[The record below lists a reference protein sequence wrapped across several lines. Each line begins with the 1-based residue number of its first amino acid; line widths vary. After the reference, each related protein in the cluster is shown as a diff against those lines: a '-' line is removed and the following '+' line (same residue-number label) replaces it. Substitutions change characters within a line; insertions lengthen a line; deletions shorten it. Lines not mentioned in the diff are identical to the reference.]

1 MGFPGSGMGLEDF
14 LYLSYYRDYV
24 LWASGEEGLL
34 IDTAR
39 LVIQILLFAHTPGMA
54 AIIEPIFAHMPGMA
68 ANHTLNFAHMPG
80 GLRYKYT

>member
-1 MGFPGSGMGLEDF
+1 MLKWLSELHTIGLG
-14 LYLSYYRDYV
+14 R
-24 LWASGEEGLL
+24 GRLL
-34 IDTAR
+34 VETAR
-39 LVIQILLFAHTPGMA
+39 LVIHVLLFAHTPGMA

>member
-1 MGFPGSGMGLEDF
+1 ME
-14 LYLSYYRDYV
+14 LSDVDLGR
-24 LWASGEEGLL
+24 GRLL
-34 IDTAR
+34 INTAR

-54 AIIEPIFAHMPGMA
+54 AIIELIFAHMPRMA